1 MLGQRNLKDIAELY
15 GCEKSLR
22 GVEEFRRLH
31 GLQSV
36 GSTCFNAAKIS
47 AILIDDGLSL
57 DKKYDIEWHKTFA
70 PFVGRILRIER
81 LAETILDEVR

>member
-57 DKKYDIEWHKTFA
+57 DKKHDIEWHKTFA